1 MSVGEKTVTLRE
13 FLRLPET
20 KPAREYIAGKIVQK
34 MSPKFKH
41 SRTQSRLTETIN
53 HWVKAKNVGEALSE
67 LRCTFSGRSL
77 VFDIA
82 YFRSDRVAYGP
93 DGFVLNDVF
102 LPPDLAIEIL
112 SPEQ

>member
-1 MSVGEKTVTLRE
+1 MSVGEKTVTLRD

-41 SRTQSRLTETIN
+41 SRTQRRLVAVIDNWAQSNEL
-53 HWVKAKNVGEALSE
+53 GEALPE

-77 VFDIA
+77 VLDVA
-82 YFRSDRVAYGP
+82 YFRSDRIPYDP
-93 DGFVLNDVF
+93 DDTVLNDVF
-102 LPPDLAIEIL
+102 LAPDL
-112 SPEQ
+112 